1 MQQVDFIKI
10 FLGVAFSALIGYIC
24 YLIDDSNIGNLIVP
38 AITLVML
45 TSAVAIKYAKHN
57 YIMKATMLI
66 GVLAHIATSLLFV
79 TKIHNLEIMSVTLS
93 LVTLVT
99 LGLSYLIYKS

>member
-24 YLIDDSNIGNLIVP
+24 YLIDDTNIGNLIVP

-45 TSAVAIKYAKHN
+45 TSAVAI
-57 YIMKATMLI
+57 
-66 GVLAHIATSLLFV
+66 
-79 TKIHNLEIMSVTLS
+79 
-93 LVTLVT
+93 
-99 LGLSYLIYKS
+99 